1 MRNPTP
7 SRLFGAMVRQWVD
20 EFDKAGFSAGCPL
33 AAAAVD
39 CADTAESTRQAVA
52 DGFGSWRR
60 PIADALV
67 DMGVPARRS
76 EALATLMIS
85 TLEGA
90 ILIARAEQDTRALK
104 VAARELGPLLDAAI
118 AAT

>member
-7 SRLFGAMVRQWVD
+7 GRLFGAMVRQWV
-20 EFDKAGFSAGCPL
+20 EEYDKTGFSGGCPL

-52 DGFGSWRR
+52 DGFQSWRR
-60 PIADALV
+60 PIAEALAG
-67 DMGVPARRS
+67 MGVPARRC

-104 VAARELGPLLDAAI
+104 VAARELRPLLDAAM
-118 AAT
+118 TST